1 MALESGP
8 RTVVVTGGAAGIG
21 RGVVERFVAA
31 GDHVIALDRDAEALS
46 ALESAFGG
54 QTPVPTGTEQ
64 HPAADPG
71 AGRPP
76 AVDVGAG
83 RPSAVDAGADQDPT
97 AEPGQPGQ
105 PGQPGG
111 ADAGAVASS
120 AVLGGRVTG
129 VQVDVS
135 DRAALA
141 SVAEEIGA
149 VDVLVC
155 AAGIQRYGTVV
166 DTPPSVFDEVMA
178 VNVGGVFFA
187 CQAFVP
193 KLPRGGSVVVVASV
207 QAYAAQTSVAAY
219 SMGKG
224 ALLSLVRAMAVDH
237 APDGIRVN
245 AVCPGSVDTPML
257 RTSAAQFAGDR
268 STDDVVAEW
277 GRSHPLGRVATP
289 GEVAEVVY
297 FLSSPAASFVTGA
310 DVKVDGGLTAGLPVV
325 LPEGAK

>member
-1 MALESGP
+1 MAPESTP

-21 RGVVERFVAA
+21 RGAVERFVAA
-31 GDHVIALDRDAEALS
+31 GDRVIALDRDAEALA
-46 ALESAFGG
+46 ALERELGG
-54 QTPVPTGTEQ
+54 SRAE
-64 HPAADPG
+64 D
-71 AGRPP
+71 AGR
-76 AVDVGAG
+76 VG
-83 RPSAVDAGADQDPT
+83 R
-97 AEPGQPGQ
+97 
-105 PGQPGG
+105 
-111 ADAGAVASS
+111 
-120 AVLGGRVTG
+120 

-141 SVAEEIGA
+141 SAAEQIGA

-155 AAGIQRYGTVV
+155 AAGVQRYGTVV
-166 DTPPSVFDEVMA
+166 DTPYSVYDEVMA

-207 QAYAAQTSVAAY
+207 QAYAAQKSVAAY

-237 APDGIRVN
+237 AEDGIRVN

-257 RTSAAQFAGDR
+257 RTSAAQFGGGR
-268 STDDVVAEW
+268 STDEVVAEW

-289 GEVAEVVY
+289 GEVAEVIH
-297 FLSSPAASFVTGA
+297 FLASPAAAFVTGA
-310 DVKVDGGLTAGLPVV
+310 DVKVDGGLTAGLAVV
-325 LPEGAK
+325 LPEDAK

>member
-1 MALESGP
+1 MSS

-21 RGVVERFVAA
+21 RGAVERFVAA
-31 GDHVIALDRDAEALS
+31 GDKVFALDRDPGSLAALA
-46 ALESAFGG
+46 ALG
-54 QTPVPTGTEQ
+54 
-64 HPAADPG
+64 
-71 AGRPP
+71 
-76 AVDVGAG
+76 
-83 RPSAVDAGADQDPT
+83 DQ
-97 AEPGQPGQ
+97 
-105 PGQPGG
+105 
-111 ADAGAVASS
+111 
-120 AVLGGRVTG
+120 VTG
-129 VQVDVS
+129 VTVDVA

-141 SVAEEIGA
+141 AAAEQIGPIDA
-149 VDVLVC
+149 LVC

-166 DTPPSVFDEVMA
+166 DTPSAVYDEVMA

-207 QAYAAQTSVAAY
+207 QAYAAQSSVAAY

-268 STDDVVAEW
+268 TTDEVVAEW

-289 GEVAEVVY
+289 EEVAEVIQ

-325 LPEGAK
+325 LPEDAK

>member
-1 MALESGP
+1 MALGSGA

-21 RGVVERFVAA
+21 RGAVERFLAA
-31 GDHVIALDRDAEALS
+31 GDQVIVLDRNLS
-46 ALESAFGG
+46 SL
-54 QTPVPTGTEQ
+54 
-64 HPAADPG
+64 D
-71 AGRPP
+71 
-76 AVDVGAG
+76 D
-83 RPSAVDAGADQDPT
+83 
-97 AEPGQPGQ
+97 
-105 PGQPGG
+105 
-111 ADAGAVASS
+111 
-120 AVLGGRVTG
+120 RVTG
-129 VQVDVS
+129 IQVDVS

-141 SVAEEIGA
+141 AVAEELGA
-149 VDVLVC
+149 VDALVC

-166 DTPPSVFDEVMA
+166 DTPATVYDEVIA

-193 KLPRGGSVVVVASV
+193 KLPRGGSVVVVSSV
-207 QAYAAQTSVAAY
+207 QAYAAQTGVAAY

-268 STDDVVAEW
+268 ATDEVVAEW
-277 GRSHPLGRVATP
+277 GRSHPLGRVSNP
-289 GEVAEVVY
+289 EEVAEVIY

-325 LPEGAK
+325 LPEDQK

>member
-1 MALESGP
+1 MPQQSNAASGGENNAAAGGGVGGG

-21 RGVVERFVAA
+21 RGAVERFVGA
-31 GDHVIALDRDAEALS
+31 GDRVIALDRDAEAL
-46 ALESAFGG
+46 
-54 QTPVPTGTEQ
+54 
-64 HPAADPG
+64 
-71 AGRPP
+71 AGLG
-76 AVDVGAG
+76 DG
-83 RPSAVDAGADQDPT
+83 
-97 AEPGQPGQ
+97 
-105 PGQPGG
+105 
-111 ADAGAVASS
+111 VA
-120 AVLGGRVTG
+120 G

-155 AAGIQRYGTVV
+155 AAGVQRYGTVV
-166 DTPPSVFDEVMA
+166 DTPYTVYDEVMA

-193 KLPRGGSVVVVASV
+193 KLPPGGSVVVVASV
-207 QAYAAQTSVAAY
+207 QAYAAQKSVAAY

-237 APDGIRVN
+237 ADDGIRVN

-257 RTSAAQFAGDR
+257 RTSAAQFGGGR

-289 GEVAEVVY
+289 GEVAEVIY
-297 FLSSPAASFVTGA
+297 FLSSPAASFMTGA

-325 LPEGAK
+325 LPEDAK

>member
-1 MALESGP
+1 MALGSGP

-21 RGVVERFVAA
+21 RGAVERFVAA
-31 GDHVIALDRDAEALS
+31 GDDVVVLDRDAEAL
-46 ALESAFGG
+46 AVLQDELGVRG
-54 QTPVPTGTEQ
+54 L
-64 HPAADPG
+64 
-71 AGRPP
+71 
-76 AVDVGAG
+76 AVDVG
-83 RPSAVDAGADQDPT
+83 
-97 AEPGQPGQ
+97 
-105 PGQPGG
+105 
-111 ADAGAVASS
+111 
-120 AVLGGRVTG
+120 
-129 VQVDVS
+129 
-135 DRAALA
+135 DREALA
-141 SVAEEIGA
+141 AAAQRISST
-149 VDVLVC
+149 DVLVC
-155 AAGIQRYGTVV
+155 AAGVQRYGTVV
-166 DTPPSVFDEVMA
+166 DTPASVYDEVMA

-207 QAYAAQTSVAAY
+207 QAYAAQTGVAAY

-257 RTSAAQFAGDR
+257 RASAAQFAGGR
-268 STDDVVAEW
+268 TTDEVVAEW

-289 GEVAEVVY
+289 EEVGEVIY

-325 LPEGAK
+325 LPEDQE